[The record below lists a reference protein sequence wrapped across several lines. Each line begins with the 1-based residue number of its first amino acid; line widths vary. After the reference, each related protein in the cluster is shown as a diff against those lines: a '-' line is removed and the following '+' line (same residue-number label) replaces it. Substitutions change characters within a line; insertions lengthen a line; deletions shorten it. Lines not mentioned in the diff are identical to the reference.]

1 MHDILVV
8 GLVALTSGAI
18 GLPFSLLLP
27 SDQFAVRWAL
37 APPLG
42 FGLLAAGT
50 AVLYLS
56 GVAPWVT
63 LPAMAIAGLVIC
75 RCNASPG
82 AASAARAIVRTPAY
96 DGDSGRG
103 YCDGVSCS
111 RLDRRRALP
120 RFPGQR
126 LRSHAVRGLLG
137 FVSGAR
143 PRHPGSPGRRRDEL
157 QSNFSDGAEV
167 RRLSRRRVD
176 DP

>member
-27 SDQFAVRWAL
+27 SDHFAVRWAL

-63 LPAMAIAGLVIC
+63 LPAMAIAGLVT
-75 RCNASPG
+75 
-82 AASAARAIVRTPAY
+82 AAAMCFPALHRRPRPS
-96 DGDSGRG
+96 SGRWFVTAIAVAAVAMV
-103 YCDGVSCS
+103 C
-111 RLDRRRALP
+111 LA
-120 RFPGQR
+120 PGWT
-126 LRSHAVRGLLG
+126 G
-137 FVSGAR
+137 GAR
-143 PRHPGSPGRRRDEL
+143 
-157 QSNFSDGAEV
+157 F
-167 RRLSRRRVD
+167 RV
-176 DP
+176 

>member
-63 LPAMAIAGLVIC
+63 LLAMAIAGLVI
-75 RCNASPG
+75 
-82 AASAARAIVRTPAY
+82 AAAIRFPA
-96 DGDSGRG
+96 
-103 YCDGVSCS
+103 
-111 RLDRRRALP
+111 LRRRP
-120 RFPGQR
+120 EP
-126 LRSHAVRGLLG
+126 
-137 FVSGAR
+137 
-143 PRHPGSPGRRRDEL
+143 SPGRWL
-157 QSNFSDGAEV
+157 AMA
-167 RRLSRRRVD
+167 
-176 DP
+176 